1 MVKRRHSG
9 RIVRIFW
16 LSRVMRCRLDKRLGV
31 ANDNAGVTVTSVGL
45 AGILHILYSPM
56 CRWSNIGMYVVLTL
70 YVTTIVR
77 EQNKKL
83 HQLNVFCKLKTAQR
97 RTVRQRGD
105 VERRAVL
112 VAAVEELAARET
124 THHPDDQYPLYSCVA
139 VPYAAPIAH
148 RYTLQLTHQ
157 WMR

>member
-1 MVKRRHSG
+1 
-9 RIVRIFW
+9 
-16 LSRVMRCRLDKRLGV
+16 
-31 ANDNAGVTVTSVGL
+31 
-45 AGILHILYSPM
+45 
-56 CRWSNIGMYVVLTL
+56 
-70 YVTTIVR
+70 
-77 EQNKKL
+77 
-83 HQLNVFCKLKTAQR
+83 VFCKLKTAQR

-124 THHPDDQYPLYSCVA
+124 THHLDDHQYPLYSSVA
-139 VPYAAPIAH
+139 VHYAVHIAD